1 MKGTSGYGFSVHGHN
16 PVYVTEVIEGLIN
29 LLIVVTITSSL
40 HHAGLP
46 AAESDIRVGDII
58 MEVESTDVTRAN
70 GDLVVS
76 IVRYLIFLS
85 HSLIVYTITFS

>member
-1 MKGTSGYGFSVHGHN
+1 M
-16 PVYVTEVIEGLIN
+16 
-29 LLIVVTITSSL
+29 ITSSL
-40 HHAGLP
+40 HCAAGLP

-76 IVRYLIFLS
+76 IVRYICMYVCYSGQFFCL
-85 HSLIVYTITFS
+85 

>member
-16 PVYVTEVIEGLIN
+16 PVYVTEVIEGLIT
-29 LLIVVTITSSL
+29 LFIVITITSSL

-76 IVRYLIFLS
+76 IVKYLIFFS
-85 HSLIVYTITFS
+85 HSIH

>member
-1 MKGTSGYGFSVHGHN
+1 MDSVFTDTIQFISQTLSK
-16 PVYVTEVIEGLIN
+16 VRSLTI
-29 LLIVVTITSSL
+29 ITSAL
-40 HHAGLP
+40 QHAMYIHVGLP

-76 IVRYLIFLS
+76 IVRYMYLAVLS
-85 HSLIVYTITFS
+85 HFKCSRVVDTDC